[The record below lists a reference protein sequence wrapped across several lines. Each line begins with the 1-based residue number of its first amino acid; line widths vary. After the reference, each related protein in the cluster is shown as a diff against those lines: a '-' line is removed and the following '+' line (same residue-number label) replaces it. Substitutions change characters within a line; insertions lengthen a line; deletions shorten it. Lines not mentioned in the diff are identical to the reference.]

1 MSTCAHGYVA
11 QYVDIVTQE
20 YLRRLCMDVHMDA
33 CMDVL
38 TNLYG
43 CLYTDVCMD
52 ACIHMCVVIV
62 TSDLWN
68 DAIYNDDTEKRG
80 GRALKD

>member
-43 CLYTDVCMD
+43 CLYQ
-52 ACIHMCVVIV
+52 MCVWMHAYTCVWLLSLVIYGMMLS
-62 TSDLWN
+62 TMMILRN
-68 DAIYNDDTEKRG
+68 EAAEP
-80 GRALKD
+80 